1 MIKNLLLS
9 LIYDILKI
17 LVENKDFFDKSENQ
31 RKEICAGLHDIPK
44 KVCEYL
50 SEVSAESFFKDLD
63 ASVEYM
69 NALEGQEASLKG
81 KLAGA
86 LAEFM
91 AYEMPEYL
99 EGGEHGHIKIEYK
112 GTFGAMLKDILK
124 NNSYQ
129 EVTSSMELFMESIK
143 HIPTIL
149 IQSPYDIKS
158 ELKNEIREE
167 LQKKHPYSIP
177 VFAVNKKTLGGF
189 RIFVN
194 GVIKD
199 YSWLSKINQITSI
212 K

>member
-17 LVENKDFFDKSENQ
+17 LTENKDFFDKSENQ
-31 RKEICAGLHDIPK
+31 KKEICAALHDIPK

-50 SEVSAESFFKDLD
+50 SEVGAESFFKDLD

-69 NALEGQEASLKG
+69 NAIEGQEASLKG
-81 KLAGA
+81 KLANA
-86 LAEFM
+86 LAEFV

-99 EGGEHGHIKIEYK
+99 EGIEYK
-112 GTFGAMLKDILK
+112 GAFGSMLKDILK

-129 EVTSSMELFMESIK
+129 EITASMETFMESIK

-149 IQSPYDIKS
+149 IQSPYEIKS